1 MKIISHVAKD
11 IRTTIKQMDTINYHI
26 LDDSLYYY
34 QSQGFKYIEVPWMV
48 DDKISDITKP
58 EDRENFYV
66 GEKKV
71 LVASGEQSFLQMIHD
86 QKLEYGKYVAL
97 TPCFRDETV
106 DDTHKQY
113 FMKTELIVYDNIENL
128 MKIFITTLYQCIQ
141 FFKTYTDVKIL
152 HIPTNKESEDI
163 EIDQIRDFVQRLRHN
178 VHSPVIIEEFYTFD
192 ILDKFSSRELGSY
205 GIRTTIING
214 IKTSWFYGTGCAE
227 PRLSQTIKLRK
238 KPGYHDSIIPKHQ
251 VGTFG
256 KILEEI
262 EEMKDAKLAK
272 NKVMELVEISDL
284 LGAIEMYTK
293 KEYGINLEDLDKMNK
308 TTQRAFINGR
318 R

>member
-1 MKIISHVAKD
+1 
-11 IRTTIKQMDTINYHI
+11 MDAINYHI

-34 QSQGFKYIEVPWMV
+34 QSQGFKYMEVPWMV

-106 DDTHKQY
+106 DDIHKQY
-113 FMKTELIVYDNIENL
+113 FMKTELIVYDNIDNL
-128 MKIFITTLYQCIQ
+128 IKVFIDTLYKCIQ
-141 FFKTYTDVKIL
+141 FFRSYTDVKIL
-152 HIPTNKESEDI
+152 HIPTNKECEEL
-163 EIDQIRDFVQRLRHN
+163 EINQIKEFVQRLRHN
-178 VHSPVIIEEFYTFD
+178 PDVHDSMIIEELYTFD
-192 ILDKFSSRELGSY
+192 ILDKVTSRELGSY
-205 GIRTTIING
+205 GIRTAIINN
-214 IKTSWFYGTGCAE
+214 IKSSWFYGTGCAE
-227 PRLSQTIKLRK
+227 PRLSQTIRLQK
-238 KPGYHDSIIPKHQ
+238 KPGYHDSIIPKHV
-251 VGTFG
+251 VGSFG
-256 KILEEI
+256 KILEEV
-262 EEMKDAKLAK
+262 EEMKDAKLAN

-293 KEYGINLEDLDKMNK
+293 KEYGINLQDLDKMNK